1 MENQIN
7 KVVHK
12 WCAHNDRWIYVE
24 YNYKY
29 EILGINF
36 MQGDDYDLFKKY
48 YTKSDEGLTEF
59 YESYAAIINNRLG
72 YKHTKDSMDFI
83 NEVMW
88 IYSAA
93 RVSFEDSR
101 AWNCQQCSESRSSKS
116 AN

>member
-1 MENQIN
+1 MENQIT

-24 YNYKY
+24 YNDKY
-29 EILGINF
+29 EVLGLNY
-36 MQGDDYDLFKKY
+36 MQGDEYDLFLKY
-48 YTKSDEGLTEF
+48 HAKSDEGLTSF
-59 YESYAAIINNRLG
+59 FKSYKCIVNASCDTN
-72 YKHTKDSMDFI
+72 DFI

-93 RVSFEDSR
+93 CMSFEDSR
-101 AWNCQQCSESRSSKS
+101 AWNCEQCSESCSGES

>member
-1 MENQIN
+1 
-7 KVVHK
+7 
-12 WCAHNDRWIYVE
+12 
-24 YNYKY
+24 
-29 EILGINF
+29 

-48 YTKSDEGLTEF
+48 YTKSDEGLAEF
-59 YESYAAIINNRLG
+59 YESYAAIISNRLG

-93 RVSFEDSR
+93 RMSFEDSR
-101 AWNCQQCSESRSSKS
+101 AWNCEQCSESRSGES